1 MKIAIKKEQLP
12 PSSFDELFED
22 DSLGLLTNVKLKTSK
37 TTIIEKKDDFK
48 ELIDFIKKEKRLPN
62 DDFPSE
68 LALTVELER
77 VQKEEPDKYQQCLEL
92 LGGHFDTPL
101 KNNEHNESCTNN
113 SQEKINEKKIS
124 SFDDIFL
131 DDSLGLLDDV
141 GQEIDLSF
149 HGTKRDFVQR
159 SSSSDGSIAQLVE
172 CKDFYKYEKIFE
184 DLKDLLRKGDLGFEA
199 VVSGKAWEINIGDI
213 FLVNNIYR
221 LVVDEHSARF
231 VTGHQ
236 KEQRRVR
243 IILDNYLEHEPFDQS
258 LNREVRK
265 LKDSKKIIAKTAEGV
280 GFLKQVKEQL
290 QKIRAGDESNI
301 HTGYIYI
308 LQSRSTNPA
317 ITEFVQ
323 SSCLVKIGFSTT
335 SVEERI
341 KNAEKEPT
349 YLEGKVDIVKKY
361 KCFNF
366 DPHKLERLIH
376 AVLNSQR
383 LNIKLKDHTG
393 KLYRPKEWFTVSPE
407 TACEVVERIINGT
420 IKHYRLDNV
429 RGRLVLID

>member
-1 MKIAIKKEQLP
+1 MKISIKKEQLP

-22 DSLGLLTNVKLKTSK
+22 DALGLLTNVKLKTSK
-37 TTIIEKKDDFK
+37 TTTFEKKYDFK
-48 ELIDFIKKEKRLPN
+48 DLIDFIKKEKRLPN
-62 DDFPSE
+62 DDVMGEIHLVGEFKR
-68 LALTVELER
+68 L
-77 VQKEEPDKYQQCLEL
+77 QKEDPDKYQQCIEL
-92 LGGHFDTPL
+92 LGSQVKPIL
-101 KNNEHNESCTNN
+101 KNNGCNESCRNS
-113 SQEKINEKKIS
+113 SQEKINEKKLN
-124 SFDDIFL
+124 SFDDIFA

-149 HGTKRDFVQR
+149 HGTKRDFISR
-159 SSSSDGSIAQLVE
+159 SSSSDGLIAQLVE
-172 CKDFYKYEKIFE
+172 CKDFYKYEKIFA
-184 DLKDLLRKGDLGFEA
+184 DLKDLLSKGDLGFES

-236 KEQRRVR
+236 KEQRRVK
-243 IILDNYLEHEPFDQS
+243 IILDNHLEHEPFDQS

-265 LKDSKKIIAKTAEGV
+265 LKDSKKIIAKTAEGA
-280 GFLKQVKEQL
+280 GFLKHIQEHL
-290 QKIRAGDESNI
+290 QNIRSGDESNI

-366 DPHKLERLIH
+366 DPHKLERLVH

-383 LNIKLKDHTG
+383 LNVKLKDHAG
-393 KLYRPKEWFTVSPE
+393 KLYRPKEWFTVSPA
-407 TACEVVERIINGT
+407 TACEVVERILDNSISQ
-420 IKHYRLDNV
+420 YRLDKV
-429 RGRLVLID
+429 RGRLVLK

>member
-1 MKIAIKKEQLP
+1 MKIAIKREQLP

-22 DSLGLLTNVKLKTSK
+22 DSLGLLTNVKLKTNK
-37 TTIIEKKDDFK
+37 TTTIEKKDDFK

-77 VQKEEPDKYQQCLEL
+77 VQKEDPDKYQQCLEL
-92 LGGHFDTPL
+92 LGGHFETTL
-101 KNNEHNESCTNN
+101 KTKGRKESCANN
-113 SQEKINEKKIS
+113 SQEKITEKRLNT
-124 SFDDIFL
+124 FDDIFT

-149 HGTKRDFVQR
+149 HGTKREFVSR

-172 CKDFYKYEKIFE
+172 CKDFYKYKKIF
-184 DLKDLLRKGDLGFEA
+184 DDVKGLLGKGDLGFES
-199 VVSGKAWEINIGDI
+199 VVSGKAWEINIGDF

-243 IILDNYLEHEPFDQS
+243 IILDNHLEHEPFDQS

-265 LKDSKKIIAKTAEGV
+265 LKDSKKVIAKTAEGA
-280 GFLKQVKEQL
+280 GFLKQVKEHL
-290 QKIRAGDESNI
+290 QNIRAGDESNI

-323 SSCLVKIGFSTT
+323 SSSLVKIGFSTT

-366 DPHKLERLIH
+366 DPHNLERLIH

-383 LNIKLKDHTG
+383 LNVKLKDHTG
-393 KLYRPKEWFTVSPE
+393 KLYRPKEWFTVSPA

-420 IKHYRLDNV
+420 IKYYRLDNV
-429 RGRLVLID
+429 RGRLVLK